1 MILEKVNNK
10 KWTRLVIFISIF
22 YNKFIMLYDKYII
35 LFNLMEKDGYN
46 KMKNAI
52 KALTEGKNLSIDD
65 SKRVMNIL
73 LSGDATQAQIA
84 AFLTALRMK
93 GETLDEIVGLASVL
107 SDKAVHISPK
117 VDKYIDFVGTGGD
130 GTNTFNIS
138 TTSAF
143 VVAGAGVSV
152 AKHGNRAISSK
163 SGAGDVLEALG
174 VNIAAEPEQ
183 VQKCVEEIGL
193 GFMFA
198 QIFNPT
204 MKYVGQ
210 ARKEMGI
217 RTVFNIL
224 GPLANPSGAKCQV
237 IGVYDPKLTEVI
249 AKAMLILGVDRA
261 MVVSAMNGMDEVST
275 AEDTVVSEIKDGQVS
290 TYTITPEQFGMRRV
304 DVIELVGGTDK
315 ENAKITMD
323 ILAGVKG
330 PKRDIIV
337 LNAGCALYTADKAS
351 SIEEGIKLAKES
363 IDSGNAME
371 VLKKLIEFSN
381 K

>member
-1 MILEKVNNK
+1 
-10 KWTRLVIFISIF
+10 
-22 YNKFIMLYDKYII
+22 
-35 LFNLMEKDGYN
+35 
-46 KMKNAI
+46 MKSAI
-52 KALTEGKNLSIDD
+52 KALTEGKNLSIDE

-73 LSGDATQAQIA
+73 LGGEATQAQIG

-107 SDKAVHISPK
+107 SEKAIHISPK

-138 TTSAF
+138 TTSAL

-174 VNIAAEPEQ
+174 VNITAKPEE
-183 VQKCVEEIGL
+183 VEKCVEEVGI

-198 QIFNPT
+198 QIFNPA
-204 MKYVGQ
+204 MKHVGQ
-210 ARKEMGI
+210 ARSEMGI

-249 AKAMLILGVDRA
+249 AKAMLIMGVERA
-261 MVVSAMNGMDEVST
+261 MVVSAKNGMDEVST

-290 TYTITPEQFGMRRV
+290 TYTVTPEQFGMRRV
-304 DVIELVGGTDK
+304 DVIELVGGTSK
-315 ENAKITMD
+315 ENAKITID
-323 ILAGVKG
+323 ILSGLKG
-330 PKRDIIV
+330 PKKDIVI
-337 LNAGCALYTADKAS
+337 LNAACALYIADKAS
-351 SIEEGIKLAKES
+351 SIEDGIKLAEES
-363 IDSGNAME
+363 IHSGKAME
-371 VLKKLIEFSN
+371 VLNKLIEFSN

>member
-1 MILEKVNNK
+1 
-10 KWTRLVIFISIF
+10 
-22 YNKFIMLYDKYII
+22 
-35 LFNLMEKDGYN
+35 
-46 KMKNAI
+46 MKSAI
-52 KALTEGKNLSIDD
+52 KALTEGKNLSIDE

-73 LSGDATQAQIA
+73 LSGEATQAQIG

-107 SDKAVHISPK
+107 SEKAIHISPN

-138 TTSAF
+138 TTSAL

-174 VNIAAEPEQ
+174 VNITAKPEE
-183 VQKCVEEIGL
+183 VEKCVEEVGI

-198 QIFNPT
+198 QIFNPA
-204 MKYVGQ
+204 MKHVGQ
-210 ARKEMGI
+210 ARSEMGI

-237 IGVYDPKLTEVI
+237 IGVYDPNLTEVI
-249 AKAMLILGVDRA
+249 AKAMLIMGVERA
-261 MVVSAMNGMDEVST
+261 MVVSAKNGMDEVST

-290 TYTITPEQFGMRRV
+290 TYTVTPEQFGMRRV
-304 DVIELVGGTDK
+304 DVIELVGGTSK
-315 ENAKITMD
+315 ENAKITID
-323 ILAGVKG
+323 ILSGLKG
-330 PKRDIIV
+330 PKKDIVI
-337 LNAGCALYTADKAS
+337 LNAACALYTADKAS
-351 SIEEGIKLAKES
+351 SIEDGIKLAEES
-363 IDSGNAME
+363 IHSGKAME
-371 VLKKLIEFSN
+371 VLNKLIEFSN